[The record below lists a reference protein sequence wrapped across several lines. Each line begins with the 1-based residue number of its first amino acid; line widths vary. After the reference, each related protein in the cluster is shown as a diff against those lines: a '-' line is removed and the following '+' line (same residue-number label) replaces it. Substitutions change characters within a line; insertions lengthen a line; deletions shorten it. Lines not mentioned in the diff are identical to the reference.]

1 MPYLKFLRNFKVNIT
16 FLKCLIISFG
26 FHAFAIS
33 LFLIDGKEFKK
44 SETSMTEIIILS
56 LTENN
61 NFKKK
66 KTDTHEIIKTRNVKG
81 KTTEK
86 KNLISSVKN
95 NENEFYKVSKANLTS
110 NSNNKKIDNSLLENK
125 SLKSLDNTKKPSN
138 YEISKFSENQNT
150 KSTFASSAT
159 YKIGSAKNPHPAY
172 PLIARK
178 KGWEG
183 RVLIQ
188 AEIDREGNV
197 SKIRVLES
205 SGFKILDN
213 ASLETLKKWKFT
225 PAKIGNKFVDDTV
238 NIPVKFLI
246 TN

>member
-1 MPYLKFLRNFKVNIT
+1 MNIT
-16 FLKCLIISFG
+16 FMKSLIISFG
-26 FHAFAIS
+26 FHALAIS
-33 LFLIDGKEFKK
+33 LFLMDGKEFKK

-61 NFKKK
+61 NVKKK
-66 KTDTHEIIKTRNVKG
+66 KTDSYEIIKTRNLEG
-81 KTTEK
+81 ETTEK
-86 KNLISSVKN
+86 KILISSVEN
-95 NENEFYKVSKANLTS
+95 NENEFYKVSNANLTS
-110 NSNNKKIDNSLLENK
+110 SNKKKKNKVDNSFLENK
-125 SLKSLDNTKKPSN
+125 SLKSPDKTENPSN
-138 YEISKFSENQNT
+138 YEISKFSENQNS

-159 YKIGSAKNPHPAY
+159 YKIGSTKNPHPTY

-188 AEIDREGNV
+188 ARIDREGNV
-197 SKIRVLES
+197 SEIKVLES
-205 SGFKILDN
+205 SGFKVLDN

-225 PAKIGNKFVDDTV
+225 PAKIGNKFVYDTV
-238 NIPVKFLI
+238 DIPVKFLI

>member
-1 MPYLKFLRNFKVNIT
+1 MNIT
-16 FLKCLIISFG
+16 LLKCLIISFG

-33 LFLIDGKEFKK
+33 LFLINGKEFKK

-56 LTENN
+56 STENN
-61 NFKKK
+61 NIKKK
-66 KTDTHEIIKTRNVKG
+66 KTDTHEIIKTRNIKG
-81 KTTEK
+81 KVTEK
-86 KNLISSVKN
+86 KNLISSVEN

-110 NSNNKKIDNSLLENK
+110 NKDNNKKIDNSLLENK
-125 SLKSLDNTKKPSN
+125 SLKSLENTKKPLD

-159 YKIGSAKNPHPAY
+159 YKIGSTKNPHPAY

-197 SKIRVLES
+197 SKIKVLES
-205 SGFKILDN
+205 SGYKVLDN
-213 ASLETLKKWKFT
+213 SSLETLKKWKFT

>member
-1 MPYLKFLRNFKVNIT
+1 MNIT
-16 FLKCLIISFG
+16 FMKSLIISFG
-26 FHAFAIS
+26 FHALAIS
-33 LFLIDGKEFKK
+33 LFLLDGKEFKK

-56 LTENN
+56 SIENN
-61 NFKKK
+61 NTKKK
-66 KTDTHEIIKTRNVKG
+66 KTDRQEIIKTENLKG
-81 KTTEK
+81 KTNEK
-86 KNLISSVKN
+86 KNLLSPVKN
-95 NENEFYKVSKANLTS
+95 NENQFYKVSNANLTS
-110 NSNNKKIDNSLLENK
+110 NNKKKKTDNSFLENTSIK
-125 SLKSLDNTKKPSN
+125 SHENIKKQSN

-150 KSTFASSAT
+150 KSTFSSSAT
-159 YKIGSAKNPHPAY
+159 YKIGSAKNPHPTY

-197 SKIRVLES
+197 SKIKVLES
-205 SGFKILDN
+205 SGFEVLDN

-225 PAKIGNKFVDDTV
+225 PAKIGNKFVYDTV
-238 NIPVKFLI
+238 KIPVKFLI

>member
-1 MPYLKFLRNFKVNIT
+1 MKSFF
-16 FLKCLIISFG
+16 ISFG
-26 FHAFAIS
+26 FHALAIS
-33 LFLIDGKEFKK
+33 LFLINGKEFKK
-44 SETSMTEIIILS
+44 SETSMTEIIILLS
-56 LTENN
+56 TENHN
-61 NFKKK
+61 IKKK
-66 KTDTHEIIKTRNVKG
+66 KTDTHEIIKTRNLKG

-86 KNLISSVKN
+86 NNLISSVEN
-95 NENEFYKVSKANLTS
+95 NENEFYKVSNANLTS
-110 NSNNKKIDNSLLENK
+110 NNKKKKTDNSFLENK
-125 SLKSLDNTKKPSN
+125 PLKILDNTKNPSN
-138 YEISKFSENQNT
+138 YEISKFSENQST
-150 KSTFASSAT
+150 KSNFASSAT
-159 YKIGSAKNPHPAY
+159 FKIGSAKNPHPTY

-197 SKIRVLES
+197 SEIKVLES
-205 SGFKILDN
+205 SGFNVLDN

-225 PAKIGNKFVDDTV
+225 PAKIGNKFVDDTI

>member
-1 MPYLKFLRNFKVNIT
+1 MNIT
-16 FLKCLIISFG
+16 FLKSLIISFG
-26 FHAFAIS
+26 VHALAIS
-33 LFLIDGKEFKK
+33 LLLMEGEDFKK
-44 SETSMTEIIILS
+44 SETSMTEVVILPS
-56 LTENN
+56 TESN
-61 NFKKK
+61 NFAKK
-66 KTDTHEIIKTRNVKG
+66 KTNIEETIKKTKDVKG
-81 KTTEK
+81 KTTEQ
-86 KNLISSVKN
+86 KNLVSSVKKKK
-95 NENEFYKVSKANLTS
+95 NENEFYKVSKANLTL
-110 NSNNKKIDNSLLENK
+110 NNIEKKKFDNSFLENK
-125 SLKSLDNTKKPSN
+125 SFKKPDKTKKPLS
-138 YEISKFSENQNT
+138 YEIKNFSENQNT
-150 KSTFASSAT
+150 KSTFVSSAS
-159 YKIGSAKNPHPAY
+159 YKIGSTKNPHPTY

-197 SKIRVLES
+197 SEIKVLES
-205 SGFKILDN
+205 SGFQVLDD

>member
-1 MPYLKFLRNFKVNIT
+1 MNLIFMKSF
-16 FLKCLIISFG
+16 IISFG
-26 FHAFAIS
+26 FHALAIS
-33 LFLIDGKEFKK
+33 LLLMDGKEFKK

-56 LTENN
+56 STENN
-61 NFKKK
+61 NIKKK
-66 KTDTHEIIKTRNVKG
+66 KTDTHEIIKTRNLKG

-86 KNLISSVKN
+86 KNLISSVEN
-95 NENEFYKVSKANLTS
+95 NENEFYKVSNANLTS
-110 NSNNKKIDNSLLENK
+110 NNKKKTDNSFLENK
-125 SLKSLDNTKKPSN
+125 SLKSPDNTKKSSN
-138 YEISKFSENQNT
+138 YEISKSSENQNA
-150 KSTFASSAT
+150 KSIFASSAT
-159 YKIGSAKNPHPAY
+159 YKIGSAKNPHPTY

-205 SGFKILDN
+205 SGFKVLDN

>member
-1 MPYLKFLRNFKVNIT
+1 MNIT
-16 FLKCLIISFG
+16 FLKSLIISFG
-26 FHAFAIS
+26 VHALAIS
-33 LFLIDGKEFKK
+33 LLLMEGKDFKK
-44 SETSMTEIIILS
+44 SETSMTEIFIIPS
-56 LTENN
+56 TESN
-61 NFKKK
+61 NFVKQKTNFQETIKKNK
-66 KTDTHEIIKTRNVKG
+66 DVKG
-81 KTTEK
+81 KTTEQ
-86 KNLISSVKN
+86 KNSVSSVKKKEN
-95 NENEFYKVSKANLTS
+95 NEFYKVSKANLTS
-110 NSNNKKIDNSLLENK
+110 NNIEKKNIDNSFLENK
-125 SLKSLDNTKKPSN
+125 SFIKPDKTKKPLN
-138 YEISKFSENQNT
+138 YKIKNFLENEST

-159 YKIGSAKNPHPAY
+159 YKIGSAKNPHPTY

-197 SKIRVLES
+197 SEIKVIES
-205 SGFKILDN
+205 SGFKVLDN

-225 PAKIGNKFVDDTV
+225 PAKNGNKFVDDTL